1 MLELITG
8 ALVAIAAVALVLEP
22 LVRGTHSGGV
32 PTHDPR
38 SFEEPLE
45 LEESQSPKVQAL
57 LALREIEFDRA
68 TGKLSDED
76 YTKQKQKYEERALEA
91 IRAEEAVRETR
102 DADTA
107 EVDDPAERAVLQMRG
122 AKQRECVACGVRPET
137 GAVFCSRCGR
147 SLLSESAQPRC
158 WMCGAELESDAG
170 YCGQCGFALSA

>member
-22 LVRGTHSGGV
+22 LVRGTRSGALT
-32 PTHDPR
+32 THDSR
-38 SFEEPLE
+38 LFEEPLE

-76 YTKQKQKYEERALEA
+76 YTKLKQRYEERALTA
-91 IRAEEAVRETR
+91 IRAEETALEAR
-102 DADTA
+102 DADSA
-107 EVDDPAERAVLQMRG
+107 EADDPAERAVLQMRG
-122 AKQRECVACGVRPET
+122 AKQRECVACGVRSET

-147 SLLSESAQPRC
+147 SLLSENALPRC
-158 WMCGAELESDAG
+158 YMCGAELESDAG
-170 YCGQCGFALSA
+170 YCGQCGSALSA